1 MSQTQSKQD
10 VVTSGKPPNDPR
22 FQAVRHKPPASQTYP
37 QCVTENDQTVDL
49 EELTRAVEA
58 AIPFNR
64 VLGLH
69 LADLTAQGA
78 RLTFQMRDELVGNF
92 EKGVLHGGV
101 ISASLDVAGGMASLM
116 AGSHDPSVDIV
127 ARFRV
132 LGTIDLR
139 VDYLRPGAGN
149 SFVVTGEILRSG
161 RKVAVTRMELHN
173 EDGTLIAVGTGT
185 YIVA

>member
-10 VVTSGKPPNDPR
+10 VVASSKPPNDLCS
-22 FQAVRHKPPASQTYP
+22 QALRHNLQLTPPTLER
-37 QCVTENDQTVDL
+37 VTNNDQTINL

-69 LADLTAQGA
+69 LEDLNAQGA
-78 RLTFQMRDELVGNF
+78 RLTFEMRDELVGNF

-116 AGSHDPSVDIV
+116 AGSHDPKVNVV

-149 SFVVTGEILRSG
+149 RFVVTGEILRSG
-161 RKVAVTRMELHN
+161 RKVAVTRMELRN
-173 EDGTLIAVGTGT
+173 EDDILIAVGTGT
-185 YIVA
+185 YIVS